1 MRYLF
6 FLTFL
11 VIFSDFAISQLSA
24 TVSSTVNTNCNGSDC
39 TYSGPSILIN
49 ELMISPT
56 VFDGSIS
63 GAGGMSAGRG
73 EWIELYN
80 PNLCQPVDVSCYYL
94 GNNTAEG
101 TGGYVIPSGT
111 IVPAGGFCVI
121 RGSNMTAVPL
131 ALLVSNGGNVIELV
145 VPTNTT
151 DAGVCAS
158 GTRVWFPNAGGW
170 FAFYDSNGVPQ
181 DAVSW
186 NSAATT
192 GQNGSPCVAALAG
205 CSFSGTLASY
215 SVIPSARKNLIY
227 TAVVPN
233 SWGSS
238 LRRSPDG
245 GSWTMAG
252 DATPSYGT
260 CNATCILP
268 IASTCTGTATV
279 NPSGGIAPYTYAWN
293 DSHVQTTQTASG
305 LCAGTY
311 TCIVTDNAG
320 SSTSIAITVDDFEPI
335 VTLTNDGPVC
345 ETSPSVNL
353 NETSGNVTSWSWSS
367 NGSASF
373 SSTIIQSP
381 IASNVINN
389 EVFTVTGTDAN
400 GCVGSGTTT
409 VTLLNAPTASNL
421 TPTVCESV
429 LGSGTSSG
437 IDLTA
442 NNSAISSDAGVTL
455 TWYAN
460 PALTTLVNTP
470 SNATVSNGQV
480 FYVNVALG
488 SCSAVGTVTYTV
500 TSTITLVNPADVMC
514 ESPAGS
520 GSFTGYDLTTL
531 NSSVYSGSGITTYA
545 WFASDMVTPVGTP
558 NNVTITSSSTYY
570 VSVADGNCSNGI
582 AVTFTV
588 NAATPA
594 DAPSPV
600 LSCDTYV
607 LPALSPGNNYYTAT
621 NGGGT
626 MLNAGD
632 ILTASQNLFIYSQT
646 GGIPNCTDENT
657 FVISINSTPIL
668 TAPAPVT
675 ICDSY
680 ILPLITGTNLTGTQ
694 SYWTGPNG
702 SGTQLLTGDTITTTQ
717 TIYVYDNIAGCSD
730 QESFLININTTP
742 IADNPADAVNCD
754 GYILPPLTV
763 GSYYA
768 GAGGTGTNYLI
779 GDTLYADQVVYVF
792 AESGTTPNC
801 ITENSFQVTIN
812 NTPPAPA
819 AGTDSTYCS
828 TYTLALMT
836 AFGSG
841 GTFTWYTDAALS
853 NQFEVGPT
861 ATPNQVNGTTVYYVT
876 QTINGCTGP
885 ANTVTIII
893 ENCEIIVPTA
903 FTPDGDNANDIWEII
918 GLDEIYKDNQVFVYN
933 RWGGLIYQS
942 EKGKYS
948 MDPWDGTYN
957 GEKMPV
963 ASYYYIID
971 FNDEDFKPAKGIVSI
986 VLDK

>member
-1 MRYLF
+1 MRYLLI
-6 FLTFL
+6 LTLL
-11 VIFSDFAISQLSA
+11 VTFSHFSISQLSA
-24 TVSSTVNTNCNGSDC
+24 TASSTVNTNCNGSDC

-56 VFDGSIS
+56 AFDGSIC
-63 GAGGMSAGRG
+63 GAGGVSAGRG

-80 PNLCQPVDVSCYYL
+80 PNLCQPVDISCYYL
-94 GNNTAEG
+94 GNNTSEG

-111 IVPAGGFCVI
+111 VVPAGGFCII
-121 RGSNMTAVPL
+121 RGSNMTAVPSG
-131 ALLVSNGGNVIELV
+131 LLVANGGNVVELV

-151 DAGVCAS
+151 DAGVCTS

-186 NSAATT
+186 VSGVTT
-192 GQNGSPCVAALAG
+192 GQNGAPCVAALAG
-205 CSFSGTLASY
+205 CSYSGTLASY
-215 SVIPSARKNLIY
+215 NAIPAARKNLIY
-227 TAVVPN
+227 TPVVPN
-233 SWGSS
+233 SWGLS
-238 LRRSPDG
+238 LERSTDG
-245 GSWTMAG
+245 GTWSGVGT
-252 DATPSYGT
+252 TPSYGT
-260 CNATCILP
+260 CNGTCISP

-279 NPSGGIAPYTYAWN
+279 NPGGGIAPYTYAWN
-293 DSHVQTTQTASG
+293 DSHAQTTQTATG
-305 LCAGTY
+305 LCAGSY
-311 TCIVTDNAG
+311 TCTITDNTG
-320 SSTSIAITVDDFEPI
+320 TTTSISVTVLDFEPT
-335 VTLTNDGPVC
+335 VTPTNNGPVC

-353 NETSGNVTSWSWSS
+353 NETSGNVTTWSWSAS
-367 NGSASF
+367 GSASF
-373 SSTIIQSP
+373 SSTTSQTP
-381 IASNVINN
+381 IASNVANG
-389 EVFTVTGTDAN
+389 EVFTVTGTNAN
-400 GCVGSGTTT
+400 GCTGSGTTT

-429 LGSGTSSG
+429 LGSGTASG

-455 TWYAN
+455 TWYAD

-500 TSTITLVNPADVMC
+500 TSTITLINPADVMC

-588 NAATPA
+588 NAAAPA

-632 ILTASQNLFIYSQT
+632 ILTASQNLFIYTQT
-646 GGIPNCTDENT
+646 GGSPNCTDENT
-657 FVISINSTPIL
+657 FVITINLTPSL
-668 TAPAPVT
+668 ATPAPIT

-680 ILPLITGTNLTGTQ
+680 TLPLITGTNLTGTQ
-694 SYWTGPNG
+694 SYYTGSNG
-702 SGTQLLTGDTITTTQ
+702 SGTQFSSGDNITSTQ

-730 QESFLININTTP
+730 QESFLVTINNTP
-742 IADNPADAVNCD
+742 VPDNPADAVNCD
-754 GYILPPLTV
+754 GYILPSLTV

-768 GAGGTGTNYLI
+768 GPGATGTNYI
-779 GDTLYADQVVYVF
+779 VGDTLYSSQLVYVY
-792 AESGTTPNC
+792 AETGTTPNC
-801 ITENSFQVTIN
+801 LAENSFQVTVN
-812 NTPPAPA
+812 NTPPAPI

-828 TYTLALMT
+828 TYELAPMT
-836 AFGSG
+836 VTGTG
-841 GTFTWYTDAALS
+841 GTFTWYTNAALS
-853 NQFEVGPT
+853 NQLGVGPT
-861 ATPNQVNGTTVYYVT
+861 ATPNQENGTSVYYVT
-876 QTINGCTGP
+876 ETVNGCMGP
-885 ANTVTIII
+885 ADAVTIII
-893 ENCEIIVPTA
+893 EDCEIIVPTA
-903 FTPDGDNANDIWEII
+903 FTPDGDNANDVWEIV

-948 MDPWDGTYN
+948 TKPWDGTYN

-963 ASYYYIID
+963 ASYYFIID

>member
-1 MRYLF
+1 MRYLLI
-6 FLTFL
+6 LTLL
-11 VIFSDFAISQLSA
+11 VNFAHFSISQLSA
-24 TVSSTVNTNCNGSDC
+24 TASSTVNTNCNGSDC

-56 VFDGSIS
+56 VNDGSIC
-63 GAGGMSAGRG
+63 GAGGGGAARG

-80 PNLCQPVDVSCYYL
+80 PNLCQPVDISCYYL
-94 GNNTAEG
+94 GNNTSEG

-111 IVPAGGFCVI
+111 VVPAGGFCVI
-121 RGSNMTAVPL
+121 RGSNMTAVPSG
-131 ALLVSNGGNVIELV
+131 LLVANGGNVVELV

-151 DAGVCAS
+151 DAGVCTS

-186 NSAATT
+186 VSGVTT
-192 GQNGSPCVAALAG
+192 GQNGAPCVAALAG
-205 CSFSGTLASY
+205 CSYSGTLASY
-215 SVIPSARKNLIY
+215 NAIPAARKNLIY
-227 TAVVPN
+227 TPVVPN
-233 SWGSS
+233 SWGLS
-238 LRRSPDG
+238 LERSTDG
-245 GSWTMAG
+245 GTWSG
-252 DATPSYGT
+252 VGATPSYGT
-260 CNATCILP
+260 CNGTCISP

-279 NPSGGIAPYTYAWN
+279 TPTGGIAPYTYAWN
-293 DSHVQTTQTASG
+293 DSHAQTTQTATG
-305 LCAGTY
+305 LCAGSY
-311 TCIVTDNAG
+311 TCTITDNTG
-320 SSTSIAITVDDFEPI
+320 TTTSISVTVLDFEPT
-335 VTLTNDGPVC
+335 VTPTNNGPVC

-353 NETSGNVTSWSWSS
+353 NETSGNVTTWSWSAS
-367 NGSASF
+367 GSASF
-373 SSTIIQSP
+373 SSTTSQTP
-381 IASNVINN
+381 TASNVANG
-389 EVFTVTGTDAN
+389 EVFTVTGTNAN
-400 GCVGSGTTT
+400 GCTGSETTT

-429 LGSGTSSG
+429 LGSGTASG

-455 TWYAN
+455 TWYAD

-470 SNATVSNGQV
+470 SNASVSNGQV

-520 GSFTGYDLTTL
+520 ASFTGYDLTTL

-588 NAATPA
+588 NAAAPA

-607 LPALSPGNNYYTAT
+607 LPALSPGNNYYTAA

-632 ILTASQNLFIYSQT
+632 ILTASQNLFIYTQT
-646 GGIPNCTDENT
+646 GGSPNCTDENT
-657 FVISINSTPIL
+657 FVITINSTPSL
-668 TAPAPVT
+668 ATPAPIT

-680 ILPLITGTNLTGTQ
+680 TLPLITGTNLTGTQ
-694 SYWTGPNG
+694 SYYTGSNG
-702 SGTQLLTGDTITTTQ
+702 SGTQFSSGDNITSTQ

-730 QESFLININTTP
+730 QESFLVTINNTP
-742 IADNPADAVNCD
+742 VPDNPADAVNCD
-754 GYILPPLTV
+754 GYILPSLTV

-768 GAGGTGTNYLI
+768 GPGATGTNYI
-779 GDTLYADQVVYVF
+779 VGDTLYSSQLVYVY
-792 AESGTTPNC
+792 AETGTTPNC
-801 ITENSFQVTIN
+801 LAENSFQVTVN
-812 NTPPAPA
+812 NTPPAPI

-828 TYTLALMT
+828 TYELAPMT
-836 AFGSG
+836 VTGTG
-841 GTFTWYTDAALS
+841 GTFTWYTNAALS
-853 NQFEVGPT
+853 NQLGVGPT
-861 ATPNQVNGTTVYYVT
+861 ATPNQENGTSVYYVT
-876 QTINGCTGP
+876 ETVNGCMGP
-885 ANTVTIII
+885 ADAVTIII
-893 ENCEIIVPTA
+893 EDCEIIVPTA
-903 FTPDGDNANDIWEII
+903 FTPDGDNANDVWEIV

-933 RWGGLIYQS
+933 RWGGLIFQS

-948 MDPWDGTYN
+948 TKPWDGTYN

-963 ASYYYIID
+963 ASYYFIID
-971 FNDEDFKPAKGIVSI
+971 FNDESFKPAKGIVSI

>member
-1 MRYLF
+1 MRYLLI
-6 FLTFL
+6 LTFL
-11 VIFSDFAISQLSA
+11 VIFSNFSISQLSA
-24 TVSSTVNTNCNGSDC
+24 TASSTVNTNCNGSDC

-56 VFDGSIS
+56 AFDGSIS
-63 GAGGMSAGRG
+63 GAGGVSAGRG

-80 PNLCQPVDVSCYYL
+80 PNLCQPVDISCYYL
-94 GNNTAEG
+94 GNNTSEG

-111 IVPAGGFCVI
+111 VVPAGGFCII
-121 RGSNMTAVPL
+121 RGSNMTAVPSG
-131 ALLVSNGGNVIELV
+131 LLVANGGNVVELV

-151 DAGVCAS
+151 DAGVCTS

-186 NSAATT
+186 VSGVTT
-192 GQNGSPCVAALAG
+192 GQNGAPCVAALAG
-205 CSFSGTLASY
+205 CSYSGTLASY
-215 SVIPSARKNLIY
+215 NAIPAARKNLIY
-227 TAVVPN
+227 TPVVPN
-233 SWGSS
+233 SWGLS
-238 LRRSPDG
+238 LERSTDG
-245 GSWTMAG
+245 GTWSG
-252 DATPSYGT
+252 VGATPSYGT
-260 CNATCILP
+260 CNGTCISP

-293 DSHVQTTQTASG
+293 DSHAQTTQTATG

-311 TCIVTDNAG
+311 TCTVMDNTG
-320 SSTSIAITVDDFEPI
+320 TTTSIAVTVLDFQPT
-335 VTLTNDGPVC
+335 VTPTNNGPVC

-353 NETSGNVTSWSWSS
+353 NETGGNVTTWSWATS
-367 NGSASF
+367 GSASF
-373 SSTIIQSP
+373 SSATNQSP
-381 IASNVINN
+381 TASNVANGEI
-389 EVFTVTGTDAN
+389 FTVTGTNAN
-400 GCVGSGTTT
+400 GCTGSGTTT
-409 VTLLNAPTASNL
+409 VTLLNAPSANNL

-429 LGSGTSSG
+429 LGSGTASG

-442 NNSAISSDAGVTL
+442 NNALISSDAGVTL
-455 TWYAN
+455 TWYSD

-480 FYVNVALG
+480 FYVNVVLG

-520 GSFTGYDLTTL
+520 GGFDGYDLTSL
-531 NSSVYSGSGITTYA
+531 NSSVYSGSGTTTYS

-558 NNVTITSSSTYY
+558 NNVTITSSSAYY

-588 NAATPA
+588 NAAAPA
-594 DAPSPV
+594 DAPSPA

-607 LPALSPGNNYYTAT
+607 LPVLSPGNNYYTAT

-632 ILTASQNLFIYSQT
+632 ILTADQNLFIYTQT
-646 GGIPNCTDENT
+646 GGSPNCTDENS
-657 FVISINSTPIL
+657 F
-668 TAPAPVT
+668 
-675 ICDSY
+675 
-680 ILPLITGTNLTGTQ
+680 
-694 SYWTGPNG
+694 
-702 SGTQLLTGDTITTTQ
+702 TIT
-717 TIYVYDNIAGCSD
+717 
-730 QESFLININTTP
+730 INTTP
-742 IADNPADAVNCD
+742 IADAPLPVTECDSYVLPVLTSGNYFISAGGTGTQLTAGNVVNSTQTIYVFAETGISPNCTDENSFLITINDTPTPDNPADAVNCD

-768 GAGGTGTNYLI
+768 GPGATGTNYI
-779 GDTLYADQVVYVF
+779 VGDTLYSSQLVYVY

-801 ITENSFQVTIN
+801 LAENSFQVTVN
-812 NTPPAPA
+812 NTPPAPIA
-819 AGTDSTYCS
+819 ANDSTYCS
-828 TYTLALMT
+828 SYELAPMT
-836 AFGSG
+836 VTGTG
-841 GTFTWYTDAALS
+841 GVFTWYTDALLS
-853 NQFEVGPT
+853 NQLGVGPT
-861 ATPNQVNGTTVYYVT
+861 ATPNQVNGTSVYYVT
-876 QTINGCTGP
+876 ETVNGCMGP
-885 ANTVTIII
+885 ADAVTIII
-893 ENCEIIVPTA
+893 EDCEIIVPTA
-903 FTPDGDNANDIWEII
+903 FTPDGDNANDVWEIV

-948 MDPWDGTYN
+948 TKPWDGTYN

-963 ASYYYIID
+963 ASYYFIID